1 MDKQRR
7 HAATSK
13 IRGARLKVE
22 PDREILQAAGE
33 ERRSQSDFRFAPQT
47 NSDSALCSILSD

>member
-7 HAATSK
+7 HPATSK

-22 PDREILQAAGE
+22 RDREILQAAGE
-33 ERRSQSDFRFAPQT
+33 ERRSQSDFCFAPQT
-47 NSDSALCSILSD
+47 NADSGLSSILSD